1 MSTTNKK
8 HIGNGHIEVIYCKN
22 NVNFGYC
29 FCWIKYRHF
38 LWI

>member
-8 HIGNGHIEVIYCKN
+8 HIETGDVKVIYWKN
-22 NVNFGYC
+22 NVTIWYC
-29 FCWIKYRHF
+29 FCWIKYRNF